1 MTRFTSN
8 GFLPDGHG
16 PRRHMPVAASYASS
30 ASTACS
36 RTAAPTR
43 PRGSA
48 APPHPTPAGP
58 GPRRRSRAPCRH
70 ARTQEDVF
78 SWMYATPRAIRSRV
92 SRLDDD
98 PTTALQMQ
106 RNHPVITKSSEVNLV
121 IIIEMRCK
129 ELRVCVVVTHAS
141 YGDSHLIKFLINI
154 ILVCSFN
161 RLIIKGTCYISGVRN
176 LVWF

>member
-1 MTRFTSN
+1 
-8 GFLPDGHG
+8 
-16 PRRHMPVAASYASS
+16 MPVAARYASS

-58 GPRRRSRAPCRH
+58 GPRRRSNPGLHVGTPGGCCSASGCRARPSSRGC
-70 ARTQEDVF
+70 
-78 SWMYATPRAIRSRV
+78 TPRRARSAAA
-92 SRLDDD
+92 S
-98 PTTALQMQ
+98 PGSGATATTTPTALQMQ

-121 IIIEMRCK
+121 IIIEMRRK
-129 ELRVCVVVTHAS
+129 ELRVCVLVTHAS
-141 YGDSHLIKFLINI
+141 YGNSHLIKFLINI

-161 RLIIKGTCYISGVRN
+161 RFIIKKHI
-176 LVWF
+176 L